1 MKELDDT
8 RLLKL
13 CNIVIVKRLS
23 ESSESFNEMYEKIQ
37 PELIKVF
44 KDLSYASQPEVIC
57 RAIIKLLEANHYAV
71 LFDRNEF
78 LDITEIKSLGNWL
91 NIFTKAFTE
100 QMIHSSL

>member
-1 MKELDDT
+1 MKDYDDTLLLHKCNVIAKKELSDSSQSFY
-8 RLLKL
+8 RL
-13 CNIVIVKRLS
+13 
-23 ESSESFNEMYEKIQ
+23 YEKVL
-37 PELIKVF
+37 PELHQGCVDI
-44 KDLSYASQPEVIC
+44 SYVSQPEVIC

-91 NIFTKAFTE
+91 NILTKAFTE